1 MSNLSF
7 GDDTLQ
13 RARDEHTELLQLTRH
28 YSGLRFV
35 MLPIFVTVTAGLLS
49 ARFGSE
55 AVIGDWWLRFACAW
69 AGIIIVSVF
78 IVYEIVLSKY
88 LSILGKH
95 LRVLEATL
103 TYLLWGEHYV
113 KLVGWITMANLI
125 FYAFLL
131 LFWIYQLWLEI
142 YQLWLELR

>member
-1 MSNLSF
+1 MVQKLAMFKLPF
-7 GDDTLQ
+7 GDDILMW
-13 RARDEHTELLQLTRH
+13 ARDEHTELLQLIRH

-55 AVIGDWWLRFACAW
+55 VVLGDWELRIACAL
-69 AGIIIVSVF
+69 AGIIIVIVF
-78 IVYEIVLSKY
+78 GVYELVLSNY
-88 LSILGKH
+88 LSLLGKH

-113 KLVGWITMANLI
+113 KLVGLITGVNLA

-131 LFWIYQLWLEI
+131 LFWIYQLWLE
-142 YQLWLELR
+142 LR